1 MTTSATTAPGRPAP
15 AAPAGPLAVI
25 ELLMRNRY
33 RFYAEVRDGTAMGE
47 KLRAMFICAPLFLA
61 LFGAVIGSDHSVWQA
76 LSSAVK
82 LPALF
87 LLTLV
92 ICVPTL
98 YFFTTIFESSLSL
111 SQIFALLLASVTM
124 TAIVLLGFTPV
135 VLFFLITTSQYQF
148 FKLLTVAIFAI
159 AGTIGVRQ
167 LALGL
172 WLLTAHDGRSAGAR
186 ATILRLWI
194 VLYVFVGSQ
203 LAWTLRPFFGAPGL
217 PFELFRGLGGNF
229 YTNIFASLGELLG
242 FFTVR

>member
-1 MTTSATTAPGRPAP
+1 MTTQAPAP
-15 AAPAGPLAVI
+15 PADNRLLAAI

-33 RFYAEVRDGTAMGE
+33 RFYAEVRDGTGMGH
-47 KLRAMFICAPLFLA
+47 KLRAMLVFAPLFLA

-76 LSSAVK
+76 LSSGLK

-111 SQIFALLLASVTM
+111 TQIFVLLLASVTM

-148 FKLLTVAIFAI
+148 FKLLTVAIFAM
-159 AGTIGVRQ
+159 AGVIGVRQ
-167 LALGL
+167 LSQGL
-172 WLLTAHDGRSAGAR
+172 WLLTAQDGSAAGAR
-186 ATILRLWI
+186 RTILRLWI
-194 VLYVFVGSQ
+194 LLYVFVGSQ

-229 YTNIFASLGELLG
+229 YTNIFASLGELFG

>member
-1 MTTSATTAPGRPAP
+1 MATRNP
-15 AAPAGPLAVI
+15 AAPVSNRLLPVI

-33 RFYAEVRDGTAMGE
+33 KFYAELRDGLAMGH
-47 KLRAMFICAPLFLA
+47 KLRAMLVFAPLFLA
-61 LFGAVIGSDHSVWQA
+61 LFGAVIGSDHSVWQM
-76 LSSAVK
+76 LSSGLK

-159 AGTIGVRQ
+159 AGFIGVRQ
-167 LALGL
+167 LSQGL
-172 WLLTAHDGRSAGAR
+172 WLLTAHDGRAASAR
-186 ATILRLWI
+186 KTILRLWI
-194 VLYVFVGSQ
+194 LLYIFVGSQ

-229 YTNIFASLGELLG
+229 YTNIFASLGELFG

>member
-1 MTTSATTAPGRPAP
+1 
-15 AAPAGPLAVI
+15 
-25 ELLMRNRY
+25 MRNRY
-33 RFYAEVRDGTAMGE
+33 RFYAEVRDGLGMGQ
-47 KLRAMFICAPLFLA
+47 KMRAMLIFAPLFLA
-61 LFGAVIGSDHSVWQA
+61 LFGAVIGSDHSVWQV

-82 LPALF
+82 LPVLF

-98 YFFTTIFESSLSL
+98 YFFTTIFESSLTL
-111 SQIFALLLASVTM
+111 TQIFALLLASVTM

-159 AGTIGVRQ
+159 AGVIGVRQ
-167 LALGL
+167 LSQGL

-186 ATILRLWI
+186 RTILRLWI
-194 VLYVFVGSQ
+194 LLYMFVGSQ

-229 YTNIFASLGELLG
+229 YTNIFASLGELFG
-242 FFTVR
+242 FFVVR

>member
-1 MTTSATTAPGRPAP
+1 MTTTATTAPGPQP
-15 AAPAGPLAVI
+15 VAAARPLAVI

-33 RFYAEVRDGTAMGE
+33 RFYAEVREGTGMGE
-47 KLRAMFICAPLFLA
+47 KLRAMLLFAPLFLA
-61 LFGAVIGSDHSVWQA
+61 LFGAVIGSDHSVQQA
-76 LSSAVK
+76 LSSALK
-82 LPALF
+82 LPVLF
-87 LLTLV
+87 LATLV

-111 SQIFALLLASVTM
+111 SQIFVLLLASVTM

-148 FKLLTVAIFAI
+148 FKLLTVAIFVI
-159 AGTIGVRQ
+159 AGVIGVRTLSQ
-167 LALGL
+167 GL

-186 ATILRLWI
+186 GTILRLWI
-194 VLYVFVGSQ
+194 LLYAFVGSQ